1 MINAKKDN
9 MNVSSVLG
17 RGVLMLIKDSQVL
30 DTEGTALMGF
40 STKEGHD
47 ELLISLQ
54 FNAISILTEVNSDHI
69 VLFKKIIEQW
79 ERSFKQ

>member
-1 MINAKKDN
+1 MFNAKKGN
-9 MNVSSVLG
+9 MNISSVLG
-17 RGVLMLIKDSQVL
+17 HGALILIKDSQVL
-30 DTEGTALMGF
+30 DTEGNALMGF

-69 VLFKKIIEQW
+69 ALFKKIIDQW
-79 ERSFKQ
+79 ERSFK